1 MFFWC
6 WLGGNGWLYWKERKT
21 SSSNNNDDNDEHND
35 NMRRRW
41 GHDWWL
47 GIFLVHPPDRSM
59 ARGYAGHPTQYRVW
73 RAQQRAAQKIWSK
86 SKEMLP
92 LGRVRIVF
100 RLSLG
105 ARRKS
110 RAHCHR
116 PKIVSR
122 VQRLPVREGL
132 DYDWSVTLCCLQMKS
147 LCAQLPPSRWY

>member
-1 MFFWC
+1 MIGDWVYFLFILLIGLWPEDMPATPHSTES
-6 WLGGNGWLYWKERKT
+6 GER
-21 SSSNNNDDNDEHND
+21 SNAQHRKSD
-35 NMRRRW
+35 
-41 GHDWWL
+41 
-47 GIFLVHPPDRSM
+47 
-59 ARGYAGHPTQYRVW
+59 QRV
-73 RAQQRAAQKIWSK
+73 S
-86 SKEMLP
+86 MLP

-147 LCAQLPPSRWY
+147 LCAQLPPSR